1 MSCCKTNFVHTCCC
15 LRRQS
20 LLSLIAHEVEESD
33 CSTEL
38 QSELAISEILE
49 SALEW
54 CYQINCVYVVLES
67 ATEIT
72 KPKLLPA
79 LDKL

>member
-1 MSCCKTNFVHTCCC
+1 
-15 LRRQS
+15 
-20 LLSLIAHEVEESD
+20 VEESD